1 MKQGYL
7 REGLW
12 QNVYLLEFYK
22 DNKGDVLEDS
32 FAFGVPP
39 ESEEIVLP
47 QRKTETKT
55 FGGLIVD
62 DYGCH
67 ELKITLAGNTVNNE
81 LRRIYH
87 TDGQQEYLTGEDEI
101 FKLKALIE
109 KYKQNK
115 NTMGSKILLYDLSK
129 HGNIRRKKKTI
140 DSFCWEVYPGE
151 FKIKRSKERPF
162 TYTYSIEFT
171 AVGTESKLQLDKTVR
186 ILGVDFNP
194 AFDKINKYLD
204 DLESKFAFMKT
215 AIAKI
220 NETRAFVQ
228 KCKELT
234 LLAVG
239 GTINVFRTLI
249 DDTFVVGNT
258 VFDLYRE
265 TIGGAI
271 PFAIDN
277 SDFAAALLI
286 DLSENIHR
294 LARDIKSATKKEF
307 YMPVGLFDNWETAI
321 EELNMLGQLS
331 LNNIDRE
338 INSMIVTSKMNK
350 PQEQQ
355 LQVGENRSITTYGT
369 KIALITDGMNFEK
382 LAQEHYGDSSKAYII
397 ASANS
402 ASSMS
407 DLISRNGKYVL
418 IPVLKRGEANFE
430 NQIIGLSGQRDSY
443 GKDIALDDY
452 GHILLNESGTDF
464 KFVSGKKNLS
474 QSILMRLQENT
485 SKRVR
490 LQLYGIKTSIPD
502 SEQAGSAY
510 ILSSIIQTLNQ
521 EPRIKELKGVSF
533 KGEGDSLKIDVD
545 YTDIGGSGNTI
556 KGVI

>member
-12 QNVYLLEFYK
+12 QNVYLLEFY
-22 DNKGDVLEDS
+22 NGSALGDS

-129 HGNIRRKKKTI
+129 HGNIRKKKKTI
-140 DSFCWEVYPGE
+140 DSFCWEVFPAE

-265 TIGGAI
+265 TAGGAI

-307 YMPVGLFDNWETAI
+307 YMPVGIFDNWETAI
-321 EELNMLGQLS
+321 EELDTLGQLS

-338 INSMIVTSKMNK
+338 IDSMIVTAKMNK

-452 GHILLNESGTDF
+452 GHIVLNESGSDF

-502 SEQAGSAY
+502 SEQAGAAY

-533 KGEGDSLKIDVD
+533 KGEGDVLKIDID